1 MLGLSLYP
9 PVINHAVLKSSRTY
23 REDDVENDED
33 IFAEQATSIQSHDD
47 DDQRIVELDTRLKS
61 VKCKKQNSLTT
72 PSRPG
77 RLCAFKNTIQT
88 FSVLLC

>member
-9 PVINHAVLKSSRTY
+9 SVINHAVLKSSRTY

-47 DDQRIVELDTRLKS
+47 DDDQRIVELDTR
-61 VKCKKQNSLTT
+61 
-72 PSRPG
+72 
-77 RLCAFKNTIQT
+77 
-88 FSVLLC
+88 